1 MKNSNK
7 MSNLG
12 TANSGSVINLGNGA
26 KFWAYL
32 SPQNETSKMIRNWK
46 VTISQGNWS
55 DSITSEDPTKQIQT
69 NQLSG
74 IFNVSVQ
81 VLSGSTGIWQ
91 ELDPVSGSTNQI
103 GCNSNCSSM
112 VGIVADSTN
121 PPIGSINAKFW
132 TTWDALCS
140 NN

>member
-1 MKNSNK
+1 MKNIYK

-12 TANSGSVINLGNGA
+12 IANSSSVVNLGKGA
-26 KFWAYL
+26 RFWAYL
-32 SPQNETSKMIRNWK
+32 SPQNEKSKMIRNWR
-46 VTISQGNWS
+46 VIISQGNWT

-69 NQLSG
+69 NGLSG
-74 IFNVSVQ
+74 LFNVNVE
-81 VLSGSTGIWQ
+81 VLSGSTGMWQ
-91 ELDPVSGSTNQI
+91 KLRPVKGSTNQI
-103 GCNSNCSSM
+103 GCNVNCSSM

-140 NN
+140 TK